1 MVKLGGYV
9 LNNSE
14 PVHYYD
20 KYLPCS
26 CQKTIVQP
34 NKTICMLM

>member
-14 PVHYYD
+14 RLHCLVISALLTPQNN
-20 KYLPCS
+20 CS
-26 CQKTIVQP
+26 TK
-34 NKTICMLM
+34 